1 MIWMIYQ
8 HSYDM
13 RLLQSMLRNTLKSCL
28 KITTLQI
35 KKEIIIW
42 GLVPPYNFMYI
53 NYTAYAAEESATVMR
68 TSRKYN

>member
-1 MIWMIYQ
+1 MCNVTWGFKKQ
-8 HSYDM
+8 
-13 RLLQSMLRNTLKSCL
+13 
-28 KITTLQI
+28 

-42 GLVPPYNFMYI
+42 GHKPPYNFMYI